1 MNSEYRGCWAV
12 FVIGASSLLF
22 GGSLWGQERNI
33 AALADEMESRVEASL
48 RKYEALQDEIA
59 ESKIPLL
66 EQINQLEN
74 KTIEL
79 RALLK
84 ARDSEEKKAL
94 DNLRERQMRIAD
106 TRTQNDYVSGLFAQY
121 LNTFEGRLQIAEDQL
136 FSPKLTPLREAIEV
150 AGPGSEVS
158 IEKRAEAVGIC
169 LDRLELI
176 MGGYVFPGEA
186 IDSTGEILDGDI
198 VVFGPAAYFRSAS
211 GDSVGMLNY
220 RSGALEPGLV
230 SFDGEYGVPLRNFF
244 DSGSASLP
252 LDASLGKAI
261 SLKEASDSWQ
271 EHLEKGGYV
280 GYAILAMGGL
290 ALFLALVKL
299 VDFAALRVSIP
310 SNLAKVASKA
320 VEGELEAAKAEA
332 VQSRPWM
339 RDMLEEGA
347 SHAQR
352 DRELMEDHMVSV
364 ILKEKPR
371 LERFLPWLAVTAAAT
386 PLMGLLGTVVGMIKT
401 FTLITIFGSG
411 DPKAL
416 SSGISE
422 ALVTTELGLIVAIP
436 TLIIH
441 GALLR
446 LAKKRIGAMELAA
459 TEFSKIVS
467 KLAKE
472 GRAKE

>member
-1 MNSEYRGCWAV
+1 MDSQAKLRWIFLGL
-12 FVIGASSLLF
+12 GLSLLVF
-22 GGSLWGQERNI
+22 SNSLKGQERDI

-48 RKYEALQDEIA
+48 RKYEALQNEIA
-59 ESKIPLL
+59 ENKIPIL
-66 EQINQLEN
+66 EKINELEN

-79 RALLK
+79 RSQLK
-84 ARDSEEKKAL
+84 SRDGEEKKAL
-94 DNLRERQMRIAD
+94 DELRERQMRISD

-136 FSPKLTPLREAIEV
+136 FSPKLTPLREAIEI
-150 AGPGSEVS
+150 AGSGSKVT
-158 IEKRAEAVGIC
+158 IEKRTEAVELC
-169 LDRLELI
+169 LERLDLI
-176 MGGYVFPGEA
+176 LGGYVFEGEA
-186 IDSTGEILDGDI
+186 IDPTGEILNGDI
-198 VVFGPAAYFRSAS
+198 IIFGPAAYFRSATN
-211 GDSVGMLNY
+211 DSVGMLNY

-230 SFDGEYGVPLRNFF
+230 SFEGEYGNPLRNYGE
-244 DSGSASLP
+244 SKTASLP

-290 ALFLALVKL
+290 ALLLAFVKL
-299 VDFAALRVSIP
+299 GDFEALSVSIP
-310 SNLAKVASKA
+310 ANLASVASRA
-320 VEGELEAAKAEA
+320 VEGKLDDAKAEA
-332 VQSRPWM
+332 SKSRPWM
-339 RDMLEEGA
+339 RDMLQEGA
-347 SHAQR
+347 SHALSN
-352 DRELMEDHMVSV
+352 RELMEDHMVSV
-364 ILKEKPR
+364 ILNRKPR

-467 KLAKE
+467 KLTEE
-472 GRAKE
+472 GRA

>member
-1 MNSEYRGCWAV
+1 MDRGSRKGWFL

-22 GGSLWGQERNI
+22 GASLWGQERDI

-48 RKYEALQDEIA
+48 RKYEALQDGIA

-66 EQINQLEN
+66 EQINELEN
-74 KTIEL
+74 ETIEL

-84 ARDSEEKKAL
+84 AKGSEEKKAL
-94 DNLRERQMRIAD
+94 DELRERQMRIAD

-150 AGPGSEVS
+150 AGPGTEAA
-158 IEKRAEAVGIC
+158 IEKRAEAVSIC

-198 VVFGPAAYFRSAS
+198 VVFGPAAYFRSRS

-230 SFDGEYGVPLRNFF
+230 SFEGEYGVPLRDFF
-244 DSGSASLP
+244 GSGSASLP

-290 ALFLALVKL
+290 ALFLASVKL
-299 VDFAALRVSIP
+299 IDFAALRVSIP
-310 SNLAKVASKA
+310 SNLARVASKA
-320 VEGELEAAKAEA
+320 VEGELEAAKTEA
-332 VQSRPWM
+332 AQSRPWM

-352 DRELMEDHMVSV
+352 DRELMEDYMVSV

-467 KLAKE
+467 KLAK
-472 GRAKE
+472 

>member
-1 MNSEYRGCWAV
+1 MGRGYECLRSL
-12 FVIGASSLLF
+12 FVLGLSTLALGDSLR
-22 GGSLWGQERNI
+22 GQERNI
-33 AALADEMESRVEASL
+33 AALADGMESRVEASL

-59 ESKIPLL
+59 GNKIPLL
-66 EQINQLEN
+66 ERINELEN

-84 ARDSEEKKAL
+84 ARGSEEKKSL
-94 DNLRERQMRIAD
+94 DDMRERQMRIAD

-136 FSPKLTPLREAIEV
+136 FSPKLTPLREAIEI
-150 AGPGSEVS
+150 AGPGSRTA
-158 IEKRAEAVGIC
+158 IEKRAEAVSVC
-169 LDRLELI
+169 LDRLDLVL
-176 MGGYVFPGEA
+176 GGYVFQGEA
-186 IDSTGEILDGDI
+186 IDPSGEILDGDI
-198 VVFGPAAYFRSAS
+198 IIFGPAAYFKSAS
-211 GDSVGMLNY
+211 GGAVGMLNY

-230 SFDGEYGVPLRNFF
+230 SFDGEYGAPLREYG
-244 DSGSASLP
+244 DSGSGSLP

-290 ALFLALVKL
+290 VLFLALVKL
-299 VDFAALRVSIP
+299 FDFAALRVSVP
-310 SNLAKVASKA
+310 SNLASIASKA
-320 VEGELEAAKAEA
+320 VDGELESAKSEAAE
-332 VQSRPWM
+332 SRPWM
-339 RDMLEEGA
+339 RDMLQEGA

-352 DRELMEDHMVSV
+352 DRELMEDYMVSV

-436 TLIIH
+436 TLVVH

-459 TEFSKIVS
+459 TEFSKIVC

-472 GRAKE
+472 ARA